1 MVRLTKLPMK
11 TGNDETPWV
20 SLVPE
25 PPPSHWGKITSRRG
39 AYYYRRFRRMDAIDQ
54 EYGAGMPILDKLRL
68 LAEWAPLLGRLQ
80 AVAEATDAKDRAL
93 RIVGLLRWAA
103 GQSDT
108 KLDDEALAHIEA
120 VLRTKEGEALF
131 LWVAG
136 LVGGDQ

>member
-1 MVRLTKLPMK
+1 
-11 TGNDETPWV
+11 
-20 SLVPE
+20 
-25 PPPSHWGKITSRRG
+25 
-39 AYYYRRFRRMDAIDQ
+39 MDAIDQ